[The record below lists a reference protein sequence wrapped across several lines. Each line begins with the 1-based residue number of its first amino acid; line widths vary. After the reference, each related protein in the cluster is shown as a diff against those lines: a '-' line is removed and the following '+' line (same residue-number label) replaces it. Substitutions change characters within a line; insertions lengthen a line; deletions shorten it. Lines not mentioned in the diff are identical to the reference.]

1 MIWQPWLRPPFS
13 VCVLRCGRR
22 GAGSNRHVPCGTD
35 CFRDSGRRHLS
46 AGLAFAAR
54 AGLEPAEP
62 RVRTEGG
69 TPSPTWHGV
78 SGGARTRFL
87 RGHVPVPRSLRLRTQ
102 SERPGSNRRP
112 PPWQGGALT
121 CCATFARLCAP
132 SAGIEPALSWFVA
145 RRLLL
150 WTTRARHISISLFSS
165 QGANSWNRCR
175 GQRKEPPWSVSRR
188 AAPVLTCTSSGLGS
202 AASQATAQVGVQAR
216 RQGEALAALR
226 LLLVPH

>member
-1 MIWQPWLRPPFS
+1 MAWPGRTGTPVLLVGTRLDDLAAMAASSFLG
-13 VCVLRCGRR
+13 VCVEVREARGGVEPPRPLRDRLFSGQRPAPSLGWPRLRC
-22 GAGSNRHVPCGTD
+22 H
-35 CFRDSGRRHLS
+35 
-46 AGLAFAAR
+46 
-54 AGLEPAEP
+54 
-62 RVRTEGG
+62 
-69 TPSPTWHGV
+69 
-78 SGGARTRFL
+78 GGARTRFL

-202 AASQATAQVGVQAR
+202 AASQATAQVGVRA
-216 RQGEALAALR
+216 
-226 LLLVPH
+226 